1 MNLLF
6 REITI
11 PQHLLVHLRFVV
23 FVVHEK
29 LHANL

>member
-11 PQHLLVHLRFVV
+11 PQHLLVYLRFVV
-23 FVVHEK
+23 FVVHAK
-29 LHANL
+29 RHAYL